1 MHIIAIREMT
11 KQMQGSMIRV
21 KREELKES
29 AKRQSQM
36 IQKETNKTPKRMNS
50 PNVKSFVQ
58 IEKLNIFISSWI
70 RTYHFRL
77 RGNWSRL

>member
-36 IQKETNKTPKRMNS
+36 IQKETNKTPKSMNS
-50 PNVKSFVQ
+50 PNVKSLVQ
-58 IEKLNIFISSWI
+58 IEKLNIFIS
-70 RTYHFRL
+70 
-77 RGNWSRL
+77 N

>member
-1 MHIIAIREMT
+1 MT

-36 IQKETNKTPKRMNS
+36 IQKETNKTPKSMNS

-58 IEKLNIFISSWI
+58 IEKLNIFISTLKKH
-70 RTYHFRL
+70 RF
-77 RGNWSRL
+77 

>member
-58 IEKLNIFISSWI
+58 IEKLNIFIS
-70 RTYHFRL
+70 
-77 RGNWSRL
+77 N

>member
-36 IQKETNKTPKRMNS
+36 IQKETNKTPKSMNS

-58 IEKLNIFISSWI
+58 IEKLNIFIS
-70 RTYHFRL
+70 
-77 RGNWSRL
+77 N

>member
-58 IEKLNIFISSWI
+58 IEKLNIFISS
-70 RTYHFRL
+70 
-77 RGNWSRL
+77 

>member
-58 IEKLNIFISSWI
+58 IEKLKIFI
-70 RTYHFRL
+70 
-77 RGNWSRL
+77 

>member
-58 IEKLNIFISSWI
+58 IEKLKIFISSWI
-70 RTYHFRL
+70 RTYHFKL
-77 RGNWSRL
+77 WGNWSRL

>member
-58 IEKLNIFISSWI
+58 IEKLKIFISS
-70 RTYHFRL
+70 
-77 RGNWSRL
+77 